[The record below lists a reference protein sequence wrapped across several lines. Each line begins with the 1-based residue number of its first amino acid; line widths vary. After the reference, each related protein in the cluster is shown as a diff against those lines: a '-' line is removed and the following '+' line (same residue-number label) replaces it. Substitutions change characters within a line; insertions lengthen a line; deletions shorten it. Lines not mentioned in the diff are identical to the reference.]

1 MAYGRRTAVW
11 LGVLYFCY
19 VSSAAVKNYLLM
31 SEGLRQK
38 GFSPPLYWTTDVQ
51 WHLFAVCLCMRWLN
65 FPRPD
70 LDLVAKKLSAVATV
84 HEVIGLASHLK
95 FITFLSMLFLALTL
109 FFVFLHIPLW
119 KTCSLALGAG
129 TADFGSGWAVPCTK
143 LCKAVYWSCDCRNER
158 GACVL
163 AGLVCGLWGCIDL
176 HVHMCLIYLL
186 FLYLNT
192 AAELFSEH

>member
-1 MAYGRRTAVW
+1 MAYGCRTAIW
-11 LGVLYFCY
+11 LGVLYFCC
-19 VSSAAVKNYLLM
+19 VCSAAVKNYLLM

-38 GFSPPLYWTTDVQ
+38 GFFFPTLLDHRYAWVQ

-84 HEVIGLASHLK
+84 HGVIGLASHLK

-119 KTCSLALGAG
+119 KTCSLAFGAG
-129 TADFGSGWAVPCTK
+129 TADFGSGWAVCT
-143 LCKAVYWSCDCRNER
+143 LYQAVQSC
-158 GACVL
+158 L
-163 AGLVCGLWGCIDL
+163 LILWL
-176 HVHMCLIYLL
+176 
-186 FLYLNT
+186 
-192 AAELFSEH
+192 